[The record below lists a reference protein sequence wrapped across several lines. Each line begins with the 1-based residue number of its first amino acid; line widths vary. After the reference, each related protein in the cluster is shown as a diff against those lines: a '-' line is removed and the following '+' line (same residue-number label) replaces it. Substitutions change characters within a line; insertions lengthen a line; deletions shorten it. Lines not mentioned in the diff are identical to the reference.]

1 MNPVLEKIKE
11 LDSKYLYMI
20 LTAVIGVIVL
30 VDFATFMRLQT
41 GWIASLDKD
50 ISLMN
55 TNMAELGMNNKRMDQ
70 FTAQRELAR
79 RKLKNLE
86 AMVFRKDEVP
96 VVLKDI
102 SSIANDCGIRI
113 DQLTPQALSAKPV
126 VENSSG
132 KYYTMDILI
141 RIRTGYHR
149 LGKFLNQMEL
159 RHLFWQIDE
168 LAINVDPKD
177 PLREEV
183 KMKLRILVLEK

>member
-1 MNPVLEKIKE
+1 
-11 LDSKYLYMI
+11 
-20 LTAVIGVIVL
+20 
-30 VDFATFMRLQT
+30 
-41 GWIASLDKD
+41 
-50 ISLMN
+50 MN